1 MINRITVLA
10 LLLATIVLPNL
21 VNAQDQDGGRPQ
33 IPYVFPQV
41 PRVDDHFIRHRLVTR
56 ITFDEKVNKPMVKPY
71 ELTSANKGGWNKPLY
86 DNKGRANMLKVIE
99 DAIISKTVT
108 AYLDPDLKRPIS
120 SYQEIQDILV
130 RMGGITFSKVGD
142 LGYMELIEDRIFD
155 KNKSKLFHDYLVMCI
170 YVVSIDDPS
179 AKPELLC
186 AFRYDEIAPVLNE
199 TVWKNSHNDAQFRT
213 TKEVFEMRLFGGTIV
228 NVADINPRDLVE
240 AEDAK
245 QDLITEEHHSWCY

>member
-1 MINRITVLA
+1 MIKRIVVLA
-10 LLLATIVLPNL
+10 MVMVSAVSLF
-21 VNAQDQDGGRPQ
+21 AQDQDGGRPQ

-41 PRVDDHFIRHRLVTR
+41 PRVDDHFIRHRLITRVT
-56 ITFDEKVNKPMVKPY
+56 FGEKVNKPMVKPY
-71 ELTSANKGGWNKPLY
+71 ELTAANKGGWNKPLY

-108 AYLDPDLKRPIS
+108 AYLDPDLKRPIG

-130 RMGGITFSKVGD
+130 RMGGITFAKVGE
-142 LGYMELIEDRIFD
+142 LGYMEIIEDRIFD
-155 KNKSKLFHDYLVMCI
+155 KNKSKLFHDLLVICI

-186 AFRYDEIAPVLNE
+186 AFRYDELAPVLHE

-213 TKEVFEMRLFGGTIV
+213 TKEILEMRMFGGIIV
-228 NVADINPRDLVE
+228 NVADISPKDLTE
-240 AEDAK
+240 AEQVK